1 MNINIKSEF
10 YSLAGTF
17 MNSTFYSIADT
28 NINVHSQPYSLADT
42 NMNSQ
47 TYCLTNISFIYM
59 STCKENWSQGF
70 QKQSLLYVLLAL
82 TLKIIFIN
90 STNNKLHTEY
100 LKPNKHWNFFLFL
113 WFYSLVPALTT
124 PEKWNYTF
132 KI

>member
-59 STCKENWSQGF
+59 STCKEN
-70 QKQSLLYVLLAL
+70 
-82 TLKIIFIN
+82 
-90 STNNKLHTEY
+90 
-100 LKPNKHWNFFLFL
+100 
-113 WFYSLVPALTT
+113 
-124 PEKWNYTF
+124 
-132 KI
+132 